1 MKDNYQKALTHGG
14 AIAAGAALGKLTL
27 SKMPSPI
34 VAMAA
39 LAGGIY
45 LYASGKGNPALA
57 TGAMTAGVMGTLTHA
72 SVQEKLPFLKGLD
85 GDGLNGI
92 NGGVGQIVF
101 DAQGNPYHVGGING
115 AMGNTQ
121 LVQDQYGNSY
131 YTVGG
136 LAGEDEFDD
145 FEDLS
150 GTEAEIDNLLGITA
164 GMAGEYE
171 EEDEDLDGIDGDYDD
186 DLDAELAGLDGED
199 DAIMD
204 MM

>member
-34 VAMAA
+34 VALAA
-39 LAGGIY
+39 LAGGAY
-45 LYASGKGNPALA
+45 LYASGKGNPAIA
-57 TGAMTAGVMGTLTHA
+57 TGVMTAGVMGTLSHA
-72 SVQEKLPFLKGLD
+72 AVQAKLPFLKGLD
-85 GDGLNGI
+85 GNGLNGV
-92 NGGVGQIVF
+92 NGGVGQIIF
-101 DAQGNPYHVGGING
+101 DAQGNPYHVSGING
-115 AMGNTQ
+115 AMAGGAQ

-136 LAGEDEFDD
+136 LAGENDFDD

-150 GTEAEIDNLLGITA
+150 GTEAEIDKLLGITA
-164 GMAGEYE
+164 GMEGDYDAY
-171 EEDEDLDGIDGDYDD
+171 EDLDGFYGDYED
-186 DLDAELAGLDGED
+186 DLMADLEGLNGED
-199 DAIMD
+199 EAIMN